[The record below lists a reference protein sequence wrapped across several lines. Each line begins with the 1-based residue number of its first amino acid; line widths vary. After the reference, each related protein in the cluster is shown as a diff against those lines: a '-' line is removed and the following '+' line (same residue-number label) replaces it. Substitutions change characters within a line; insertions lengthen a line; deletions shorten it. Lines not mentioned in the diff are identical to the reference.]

1 MTNLVLNYDKFD
13 TIFDIN
19 YDKFGTIYDIHDLVS

>member
-13 TIFDIN
+13 TIFDIY
-19 YDKFGTIYDIHDLVS
+19 YDKFGTIYDIHNLVS